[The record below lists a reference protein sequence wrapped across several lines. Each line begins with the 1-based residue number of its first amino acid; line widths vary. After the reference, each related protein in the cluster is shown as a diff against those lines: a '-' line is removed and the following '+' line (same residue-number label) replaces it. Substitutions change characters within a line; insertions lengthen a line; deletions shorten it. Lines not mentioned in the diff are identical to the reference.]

1 MVSFEILKDTFTS
14 PAGAELMGG
23 LPLGFKGTI
32 SKDDLEKNSVY
43 WRAPTVLCET
53 PRALGLGAGKRK

>member
-32 SKDDLEKNSVY
+32 SKDDLEK
-43 WRAPTVLCET
+43 ALCTGEH
-53 PRALGLGAGKRK
+53 PQYCVKPLGH